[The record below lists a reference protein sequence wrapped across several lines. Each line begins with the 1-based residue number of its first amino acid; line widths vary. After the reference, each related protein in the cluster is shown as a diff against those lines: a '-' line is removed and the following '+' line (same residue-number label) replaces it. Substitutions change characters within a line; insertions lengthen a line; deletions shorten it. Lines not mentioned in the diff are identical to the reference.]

1 MNRPHGHLLQRVA
14 GFFRA
19 NGIDGPLGIMIAVGT
34 VLLFAFVKL
43 ADEVLEGETRAF
55 DEAILLALRTPGDLA
70 QPIGPPWLQEMVR
83 DFTALGSTGVLTI
96 ITLGVVGWL
105 MFSGKRRTAGL
116 VLVAVLC
123 GIVFSSLLKLGFARP
138 RPDLVPH
145 SVAVFTNSFPS
156 GHAMMSAVVYRR
168 RLDIRP
174 IPSATCPSR
183 KRSPDPAAAGFFRCI
198 RGLCGSG

>member
-123 GIVFSSLLKLGFARP
+123 GIVFSRRDPEKQWNQW
-138 RPDLVPH
+138 LV
-145 SVAVFTNSFPS
+145 V
-156 GHAMMSAVVYRR
+156 
-168 RLDIRP
+168 
-174 IPSATCPSR
+174 
-183 KRSPDPAAAGFFRCI
+183 
-198 RGLCGSG
+198 